1 MSEKWL
7 ASGAE
12 GEWRDLQEIEVFGE
26 LAVRA
31 GFALAVE
38 RGFIRIRGERVSC
51 QYVEQQMGV
60 RGIRGAITVS
70 EDTPDQIRGAA
81 KELMEEILKRNG
93 ITNFD
98 DVISAVFTTTQDLIS
113 AFPAEAARALGM
125 NFVPLLCAQEIPVPG
140 SMARCL
146 RILLHVNTEL
156 SPRDIEHVYLRDAQR
171 LRPDLKSAQ

>member
-1 MSEKWL
+1 
-7 ASGAE
+7 
-12 GEWRDLQEIEVFGE
+12 
-26 LAVRA
+26 
-31 GFALAVE
+31 
-38 RGFIRIRGERVSC
+38 
-51 QYVEQQMGV
+51 
-60 RGIRGAITVS
+60 
-70 EDTPDQIRGAA
+70 
-81 KELMEEILKRNG
+81 
-93 ITNFD
+93 
-98 DVISAVFTTTQDLIS
+98 VFTTTQDLTA